1 MLHLH
6 RGNDLSENATEW
18 NKKTNENVVQ
28 STSVNATE
36 AVDYDT
42 IRWRRSRFATNTTR
56 DGRHE
61 QINMVQ
67 HTSRSS

>member
-1 MLHLH
+1 LPSVLLHFERQQTSLPNMLHLH

-42 IRWRRSRFATNTTR
+42 IR
-56 DGRHE
+56 
-61 QINMVQ
+61 
-67 HTSRSS
+67 